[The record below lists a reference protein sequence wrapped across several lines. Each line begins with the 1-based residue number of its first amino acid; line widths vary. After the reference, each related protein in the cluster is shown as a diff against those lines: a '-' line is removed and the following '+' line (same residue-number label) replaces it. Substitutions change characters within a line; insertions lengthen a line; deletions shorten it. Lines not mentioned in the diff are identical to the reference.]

1 MKADGVIH
9 GSTCQSV
16 PEQNTGAAASTGMLS
31 SIYDWKLNNTLI
43 IFIIISS
50 LKKTNI
56 TSSNWRNATE
66 ENERKHWQLT
76 KYQISAMK
84 RRKEEVKE
92 KRLKTNFYFIHDKF
106 TTV

>member
-1 MKADGVIH
+1 MIH

-16 PEQNTGAAASTGMLS
+16 PEQNTGTAGMLS

-43 IFIIISS
+43 LFIIISS

-66 ENERKHWQLT
+66 ENERKHWKLT

-84 RRKEEVKE
+84 RRKKSK
-92 KRLKTNFYFIHDKF
+92 KRDLKQNSILFMISSLQSELNLIH
-106 TTV
+106 